1 MTRHCITAAD
11 PRWTQL
17 DTVMERYRNVPG
29 GLIPVLHQAQQL
41 FGYLPEE
48 VLDHVATGLDLPAS
62 HVYGVVTFYNFFS
75 TEPVGKHRI
84 NVCLGTACYVKGA
97 GNILAEITRELGI
110 EPGGITED
118 GSFSLEVARCVGACS
133 LAPAVVIDGE
143 VFARVT
149 PEQVKG
155 LLVQYREPASTPAAV
170 PATARN
176 ASVEVRQ
183 S

>member
-1 MTRHCITAAD
+1 
-11 PRWTQL
+11 L
-17 DTVMERYRNVPG
+17 DVVMERYRDVPG

-48 VLDHVATGLDLPAS
+48 VLDHIAAGLGLPAS

-97 GNILAEITRELGI
+97 GNILAEITKELGI

-118 GSFSLEVARCVGACS
+118 GFFSLEVARCVGACS

-149 PEQVKG
+149 PDQVKG
-155 LLVQYREPASTPAAV
+155 LLSQYREPAAAPAAV

>member
-1 MTRHCITAAD
+1 MD
-11 PRWTQL
+11 
-17 DTVMERYRNVPG
+17 RYRNVPG

-48 VLDHVATGLDLPAS
+48 VLEHVAAGLDLPAS

-97 GNILAEITRELGI
+97 GNILAEITKELGI

-133 LAPAVVIDGE
+133 LAPTVVIDGE

-155 LLVQYREPASTPAAV
+155 LLVQYREAAAAPAAV
-170 PATARN
+170 PATASR